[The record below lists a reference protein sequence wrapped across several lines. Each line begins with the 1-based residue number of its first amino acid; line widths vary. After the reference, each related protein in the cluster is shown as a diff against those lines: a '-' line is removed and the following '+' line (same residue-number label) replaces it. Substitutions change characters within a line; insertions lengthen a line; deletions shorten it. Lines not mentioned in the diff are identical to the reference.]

1 MLKVVFT
8 LLVFVSAGLAQS
20 TPKASFSVHHAKHTN
35 FSLSPAQMRE
45 AESLYQ
51 NACAVVQRDFHTEQ
65 LHPQIEITIGTD
77 RNEVHVRA
85 VRAEIWMTKWDPV
98 VFAQGVVVLAFDQ
111 LLTTDRVQQLSARAI
126 RYSSATVDVA
136 GFK

>member
-20 TPKASFSVHHAKHTN
+20 SSTGLFSVHHAKHTN

-111 LLTTDRVQQLSARAI
+111 LLTNDRIQQLGSRAI
-126 RYSSATVDVA
+126 RYSSSTLDVA